1 MAEPSL
7 ADDDFDAIVVVV
19 VVALL
24 VSVILSVLCYVPSVH
39 RQEVELKIKKQ
50 K

>member
-7 ADDDFDAIVVVV
+7 ADDGFDAIV

-24 VSVILSVLCYVPSVH
+24 VSVILLVYCYVPSLSH
-39 RQEVELKIKKQ
+39 EVG
-50 K
+50 